1 MVCFYWKNLG
11 ALKKELFCKTKL
23 RRSNCV
29 WSVIPYCSHP
39 TTFHAAI
46 FIQFIYP
53 KITLTLTKL
62 TYLKQQYTKLINE
75 LSEIFLRTYPW
86 QADLNFDIQVLTTL
100 WLHTVLYESTL
111 VKKQFSLDLIYLMSR
126 IKEKLITFVVL
137 NIQIKS

>member
-1 MVCFYWKNLG
+1 M
-11 ALKKELFCKTKL
+11 
-23 RRSNCV
+23 
-29 WSVIPYCSHP
+29 IPYCSHP

-46 FIQFIYP
+46 VIQFIYH